1 MDIRVKNLIGLRFGR
16 LVVVGFA
23 DSIRGDARWKCKCD
37 CGQES
42 TVFAQNLKRGTT
54 KSCGCMAIKHG
65 ECRRN
70 YMSPEYQAYKAAKA
84 RCAWVNHPHA
94 DRYRGR
100 GIEFRFKS
108 FAEFLSCIGRKPE
121 DKTDL
126 DRINNDGHYEP
137 GNVRWATGS
146 ENCRNYTI
154 TPELSMIRAANM
166 RKAQKLRWANH
177 GL

>member
-1 MDIRVKNLIGLRFGR
+1 MDTRVKNLIGLRFGR
-16 LVVVGFA
+16 LVVVSFA

-42 TVFAQNLKRGTT
+42 TVFAQN
-54 KSCGCMAIKHG
+54 
-65 ECRRN
+65 
-70 YMSPEYQAYKAAKA
+70 
-84 RCAWVNHPHA
+84 
-94 DRYRGR
+94 
-100 GIEFRFKS
+100 FKS

-121 DKTDL
+121 NKTDL

-137 GNVRWATGS
+137 GNVRWATRS